1 MTSLPGRSLRAGQ
14 CTVAELAA
22 LTKGF
27 AIGRNYIS
35 DELASYANDSVIVDG
50 DLVID
55 GDLDTFALGVCRLV
69 VTGALRVRGLYRDY
83 DDPQTA
89 VFVLGDFEAGRAI
102 TSGALAVAGDV
113 TVHDA
118 LVGYYNDHS
127 AELHGDVRARVFAPE
142 NHFFTIHRGLAAQHV
157 VGSGAEYRVPPKLKA
172 AAMPVDDG
180 QLRELLVAEVLE
192 IEDYGDPTEPPE
204 VMLAHREL
212 RQRVADGAPLLKADT
227 GAPIVVPT
235 VPAPAPAKKKKKP
248 APKPT
253 KKKKPAP
260 KPTKKKKAA
269 PVKKKK
275 PAPKPQK
282 KKQAAPAKRK
292 KRR

>member
-1 MTSLPGRSLRAGQ
+1 
-14 CTVAELAA
+14 
-22 LTKGF
+22 
-27 AIGRNYIS
+27 
-35 DELASYANDSVIVDG
+35 
-50 DLVID
+50 
-55 GDLDTFALGVCRLV
+55 
-69 VTGALRVRGLYRDY
+69 
-83 DDPQTA
+83 
-89 VFVLGDFEAGRAI
+89 
-102 TSGALAVAGDV
+102 
-113 TVHDA
+113 
-118 LVGYYNDHS
+118 
-127 AELHGDVRARVFAPE
+127 
-142 NHFFTIHRGLAAQHV
+142 
-157 VGSGAEYRVPPKLKA
+157 
-172 AAMPVDDG
+172 MPVDDG